1 MQNNVEIKELMVQK
15 NAEYIMQSQDQLNIV
30 AQLAAGISHE
40 ILNPLTIIKG
50 FAQLSLQEKPTDHLG
65 VVIQAIDRIEE
76 IVSDLLLSA
85 NQPICT
91 FEEVDM
97 RNILCDAIMQSYP
110 ESVLRNIEFIQ
121 DIHLSNPIIIGDAY
135 KLKRVYMNIFKNAME
150 AMPNGGTI
158 LVEAHQLNENQMTIL
173 VIDEGVGIPADLL
186 HKLDEP
192 FYSTKDNG
200 IGLGIMICNQIIKNH
215 GGTFTVQSIE
225 NKGTTIT
232 IQFPI
237 APTCF
242 LG

>member
-1 MQNNVEIKELMVQK
+1 MEMKKLMGQK
-15 NAEYIMQSQDQLNIV
+15 KAEYIMHSQDQQNMV

-40 ILNPLTIIKG
+40 ILNPLTVIKG
-50 FAQLSLQEKPTDHLG
+50 FAQLGLQEKTTDQLE
-65 VVIQAIDRIEE
+65 VVMQAIERVEE

-85 NQPICT
+85 NHPICT

-110 ESVLRNIEFIQ
+110 ESMLRNIEFIQ

-150 AMPNGGTI
+150 AMPNGGKI
-158 LVEAHQLNENQMTIL
+158 LIEAHQLNENQMTIL
-173 VIDEGVGIPADLL
+173 VIDEGIGIPADLL
-186 HKLDEP
+186 YKLDQP

-200 IGLGIMICNQIIKNH
+200 TGLGLMICHQIIKNH
-215 GGTFTVQSIE
+215 GGTFTVESSE
-225 NKGTTIT
+225 NIGTTIT

-237 APTCF
+237 TLKYLC
-242 LG
+242 G